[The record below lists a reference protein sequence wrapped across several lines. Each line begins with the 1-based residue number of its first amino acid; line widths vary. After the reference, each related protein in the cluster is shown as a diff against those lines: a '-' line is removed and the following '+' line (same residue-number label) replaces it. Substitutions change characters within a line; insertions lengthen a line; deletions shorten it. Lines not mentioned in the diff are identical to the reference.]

1 MRNIRWIQNSLFII
15 IENRILLLKLQSIS
29 QTSIDVK
36 QKVINTYLRH
46 LNQSTHTYYYLTLGL
61 TIEFLI

>member
-15 IENRILLLKLQSIS
+15 IENRILLLKLQPIS

-46 LNQSTHTYYYLTLGL
+46 LN
-61 TIEFLI
+61 